1 MESVAAPF
9 EQPPTAGEAVA
20 GLLLSLLVPLIG
32 FIVGSLWMARGGR
45 GSVAAGAAS
54 LALAC
59 AGLGFWVAF
68 TF

>member
-1 MESVAAPF
+1 MESVATF
-9 EQPPTAGEAVA
+9 EQPPTVGEAVA

-32 FIVGSLWMARGGR
+32 FAVGSLWMARGGR
-45 GSVAAGAAS
+45 SVAHGAVA
-54 LALAC
+54 LAVAC

>member
-1 MESVAAPF
+1 MESVATF
-9 EQPPTAGEAVA
+9 EQPPTVGEAVA

-32 FIVGSLWMARGGR
+32 FIVVSLWMARGSR
-45 GSVAAGAAS
+45 SIPAGIGA

-59 AGLGFWVAF
+59 MGLGFWVAF

>member
-9 EQPPTAGEAVA
+9 EQPPTGSEAVA
-20 GLLLSLLVPLIG
+20 GMLLSLLVPLIG
-32 FIVGSLWMARGGR
+32 FVVGSLWMARGSR
-45 GSVAAGAAS
+45 SVPAGAAA

-59 AGLGFWVAF
+59 MGLGFWIAF